1 MLIGLFYLRALNMR
15 QDIDADYIHKLNKKF
30 HDQEEAYNYDSRMG
44 ATYDYESQQQTIKE
58 LESVLGHAL
67 PKGGTVVDVASGT
80 GNLAVKLAATNWY
93 KQVIAVDISE
103 RSLDVAHQNAHKMQT
118 TIKTITS
125 DMTILPFDDNSVDL
139 VVGCAFLHHLPD
151 PKTFMQEVLRIL
163 KPGGEFIII
172 GEPTTHGGQLIEII
186 KAPLVRINNLR
197 RYFFNQ
203 RQQQMRWDHANID
216 VHDFNQQDAEQLLR
230 GFNTPKIITEGFLSP
245 IVDQGL
251 MTPIRS
257 ILSEKSRIKPI
268 FVSINRGLAWCD
280 TTIFNAII
288 PKFWRVS
295 LKLSGEKP

>member
-1 MLIGLFYLRALNMR
+1 MVL
-15 QDIDADYIHKLNKKF
+15 DAGPGIPH
-30 HDQEEAYNYDSRMG
+30 
-44 ATYDYESQQQTIKE
+44 ATHAQPHRGV
-58 LESVLGHAL
+58 VLHHA
-67 PKGGTVVDVASGT
+67 AQNFQIS
-80 GNLAVKLAATNWY
+80 AVQLAA
-93 KQVIAVDISE
+93 VHA
-103 RSLDVAHQNAHKMQT
+103 VAHADAGLCGPAL
-118 TIKTITS
+118 I
-125 DMTILPFDDNSVDL
+125 
-139 VVGCAFLHHLPD
+139 LHHLPD

-186 KAPLVRINNLR
+186 KAPLVWINNLR

-203 RQQQMRWDHANID
+203 RQQMRWDHANID

-280 TTIFNAII
+280 ATIFNSII